1 MIQKGDFI
9 ELNYTASVKSTGVVF
24 DTTIESEAKKHNI
37 YVKDFNY
44 KPIIICVG
52 EGQLV
57 KELEDFLI
65 GKELGKYTLSIENAF
80 GKKNAK
86 LLRLISIKEFHKH
99 NIQPMP
105 GLEVDLDGHKGI
117 VRTVNGGRVIVDFNH
132 PLASQEITYIVEV
145 KRIVDNEEEKIKGI
159 LDYLRF
165 PFTDLKVDGEKAI
178 ISYGIDIPKEF
189 TESLAN
195 EIKKLTNIKEVEFKQ

>member
-9 ELNYTASVKSTGVVF
+9 EVDYTASVKSTGMVF

-99 NIQPMP
+99 NIQPVP

-132 PLASQEITYIVEV
+132 PLASQEITYNIDV
-145 KRIVDNEEEKIKGI
+145 KRIVDNEEEKVKGI
-159 LDYLRF
+159 LDYLKV
-165 PFTDLKVDGEKAI
+165 PYKELKIENDKVTI
-178 ISYGIDIPKEF
+178 TYSINIPKEF
-189 TESLAN
+189 NEPLSN